1 MEWNPLV
8 PELTVFDFEKSLEFY
23 TKMLG
28 FEILFTREGFA
39 YLKQEGVQFMLEA
52 YHEDGWNIGTLE
64 PPLGR
69 GINFQIELKDTTP
82 IYERL
87 KGINYPL
94 YRDRKDIWRKTG
106 DVQSGGRE
114 FLLQDPDGY
123 LLRFYQHLGERPLES
138 SDKILEF

>member
-8 PELTVFDFEKSLEFY
+8 PELTVFDFDKSLEFY
-23 TKMLG
+23 TKILG
-28 FEILFTREGFA
+28 FEIMFTREGFA

-52 YHEDGWNIGTLE
+52 FHEDGWNVGKLE

-69 GINFQIELKDTTP
+69 GINFQIELKDIAP

-87 KGINYPL
+87 EAMNYSL
-94 YRDRKDIWRKTG
+94 YRESKDVWRKTG
-106 DVQSGGRE
+106 DVQSGQRE

-123 LLRFYQHLGERPLES
+123 LLRFCQYLGERTLEA
-138 SDKILEF
+138 E